1 MTVWNVFLYAY
12 GLQFY
17 QRLLGY
23 TGKIIDA
30 SDLIFQYMFRGAM
43 SDQDKETLNA
53 GGAMILRQNGF
64 NFGEEKDYYWI
75 RKETHDAGYAEY
87 YLRRCKSST
96 TPFPEPF
103 FHNGVS
109 FFDPEPDIDDYKKL
123 VLIDSALGTD
133 NSSQLFGC
141 ICWAPRLDFIK
152 VKKFLLIKVFKLS

>member
-1 MTVWNVFLYAY
+1 
-12 GLQFY
+12 
-17 QRLLGY
+17 
-23 TGKIIDA
+23 
-30 SDLIFQYMFRGAM
+30 MFRGAM

-64 NFGEEKDYYWI
+64 NFGEGKDYYWI

-103 FHNGVS
+103 FHNGDS
-109 FFDPEPDIDDYKKL
+109 FFDPEPDIDDYKNL

-141 ICWAPRLDFIK
+141 ICWAPRLDFMK
-152 VKKFLLIKVFKLS
+152 VKKNLLIKVFKLS